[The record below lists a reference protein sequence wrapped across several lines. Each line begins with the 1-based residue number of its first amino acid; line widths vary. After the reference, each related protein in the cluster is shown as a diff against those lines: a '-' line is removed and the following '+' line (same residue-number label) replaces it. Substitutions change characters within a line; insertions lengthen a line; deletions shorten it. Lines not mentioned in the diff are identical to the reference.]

1 VRRTQNK
8 DEIREIGISEPKQ
21 GAAVVARFARNV
33 FDMAD
38 TADRSN
44 TADAQTVK
52 TFMAAVCFLDTVNY
66 FRTDLG
72 DAGAALLTEVEIK
85 RKHAAYRASVI
96 AKALKAGTAVPPPKG
111 ESGDAGMD
119 DLDLDS
125 MFASLPPP
133 PGSGGGA
140 AGGGAGGYGG
150 VAAGGLG
157 LPPPALAPARYMPPA
172 PAPAPAPAAPSPCS
186 QPQTEIAMGDLPAI
200 PQVSR
205 ASHSVSPSLR
215 HYVSRPPSCIPCLT
229 DASWPRAGR
238 PQGSSR

>member
-119 DLDLDS
+119 DLDS
-125 MFASLPPP
+125 MFASMPPP

-150 VAAGGLG
+150 GAAGGLG
-157 LPPPALAPARYMPPA
+157 LPPPAPAPAPYMPPA
-172 PAPAPAPAAPSPCS
+172 PAPAPAPAAPPAFAAPAPMAASPAV
-186 QPQTEIAMGDLPAI
+186 TGGA
-200 PQVSR
+200 VSAAQQAQAQKHAKSAEQALKVR
-205 ASHSVSPSLR
+205 SPPLLR
-215 HYVSRPPSCIPCLT
+215 SFLSAAV
-229 DASWPRAGR
+229 
-238 PQGSSR
+238 

>member
-1 VRRTQNK
+1 MRRTQNK

-72 DAGAALLTEVEIK
+72 DAGAALLAEVEIK

-150 VAAGGLG
+150 GAAGGLG
-157 LPPPALAPARYMPPA
+157 LPPPAPAPAPYMPPA
-172 PAPAPAPAAPSPCS
+172 PAPAPAPAAPPAFAAPAPMAASPAV
-186 QPQTEIAMGDLPAI
+186 TGGA
-200 PQVSR
+200 VSAAQQAQAQKHAKSAEQALKVR
-205 ASHSVSPSLR
+205 SPPLLR
-215 HYVSRPPSCIPCLT
+215 SFLSAAV
-229 DASWPRAGR
+229 
-238 PQGSSR
+238 